1 MELERLNGLWRRVES
16 SNLEVNAARNRFGRS
31 TSERGSA
38 SSDYIVD
45 VHLKPPYFPGVR
57 SENQQKLMLLRST
70 FVLYI
75 FALHILVFIKI
86 SL

>member
-31 TSERGSA
+31 TYERGSA
-38 SSDYIVD
+38 SDYIVD
-45 VHLKPPYFPGVR
+45 VHLKPPYYPGVR

>member
-45 VHLKPPYFPGVR
+45 FHLKPHYPGGR
-57 SENQQKLMLLRST
+57 SESQQKLMLLRST

>member
-1 MELERLNGLWRRVES
+1 MLPGIGLEEAHLREDLLLQIILLMFI
-16 SNLEVNAARNRFGRS
+16 SNLL
-31 TSERGSA
+31 
-38 SSDYIVD
+38 II
-45 VHLKPPYFPGVR
+45 PGVR

>member
-45 VHLKPPYFPGVR
+45 FHLKPHYPGGR
-57 SENQQKLMLLRST
+57 SENQPNLMLLGST
-70 FVLYI
+70 FVLYF

-86 SL
+86 SF